1 MDRTWYYMTHP
12 AKTEAEIY
20 ERFNEVHDRM
30 REQYNKQREREQL
43 KREIIDEVMKRITI
57 EIKNEASPAIQDLK
71 KQLSTLGK

>member
-20 ERFNEVHDRM
+20 ERFNEVHNRM
-30 REQYNKQREREQL
+30 REEFDKQREREQL

-71 KQLSTLGK
+71 KQLESLGK

>member
-30 REQYNKQREREQL
+30 REKYNKQREREQL

-71 KQLSTLGK
+71 KQLSILGK

>member
-12 AKTEAEIY
+12 ATTEAEIY
-20 ERFNEVHDRM
+20 ERFNEAHDRI
-30 REQYNKQREREQL
+30 REKFDKQREREQL

>member
-57 EIKNEASPAIQDLK
+57 EIKNEAIPAIQDLK

>member
-12 AKTEAEIY
+12 AKTEEEIY
-20 ERFNEVHDRM
+20 ERFNEVHNRM
-30 REQYNKQREREQL
+30 REEFDKQREREQL

-71 KQLSTLGK
+71 KQLETLGK